1 MNLTDDTVVDF
12 APLLTRFEKQYNKT
26 FLTA

>member
-1 MNLTDDTVVDF
+1 MNLTDDAIVDF
-12 APLLTRFEKQYNKT
+12 GPLITQFEKQYNKT